1 MSTLY
6 ANLQK
11 LACWIDNGNTQFID
25 LCITECDNTIKS
37 MLDDGNRAEVKE
49 TLLMAIKAMPKE
61 MGFYMAR
68 SCINRGV
75 SLI

>member
-1 MSTLY
+1 MSALY

-11 LACWIDNGNTQFID
+11 LAGWIDNGNVQFID
-25 LCITECDNTIKS
+25 LCITECDKSIKT
-37 MLDDGNRAEVKE
+37 MLDSGKGAEVRE
-49 TLLMAIKAMPKE
+49 TLLIAIKAMPKE
-61 MGFYMAR
+61 MGFYMAK